1 MAPFLIWIVEINI
14 TVGTISIAATVSMGT
29 TISIAAVHF
38 IANLKCLKYLLN
50 KK

>member
-1 MAPFLIWIVEINI
+1 MIEINI
-14 TVGTISIAATVSMGT
+14 TVGAISIAATVSMAA
-29 TISIAAVHF
+29 TISIAAGHL